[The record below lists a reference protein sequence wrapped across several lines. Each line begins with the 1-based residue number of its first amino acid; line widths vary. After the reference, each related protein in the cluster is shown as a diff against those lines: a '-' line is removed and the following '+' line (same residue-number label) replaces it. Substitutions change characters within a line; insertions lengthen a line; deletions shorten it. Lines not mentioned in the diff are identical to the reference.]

1 MNVLVTGGSGFIGR
15 NLSLRLLEE
24 NHNVSILTR
33 NRNNIPDTLKD
44 CQVIQGNILD
54 RQCLDEIFKGI
65 DVVFHQAGYS
75 TSVMFNE
82 NLELAFLTN
91 VIGFLNV
98 LKSASQNGVEKVIF
112 ASSSSVYGDL
122 PSPHSE
128 KMRPSP
134 ANLYGVTKLT
144 DEELARYYSERFGL
158 HTVGLRY
165 FSVYG
170 IYDEFK
176 GKHANLITKTLSAA
190 KNSIKHPVIQGYPNY
205 SRDYVFVLDV
215 VQANLLAMNS
225 ENSFVTYNVGTGES
239 HTLKEAVQIIGE
251 ISGKKIE
258 PTYVSQKIQRIKH
271 TLADISKIKEEL
283 GYNFKYDLKKG
294 LRIMWDS
301 LRKR

>member
-1 MNVLVTGGSGFIGR
+1 LNVLVTGGSGFIGR
-15 NLSLRLLEE
+15 NLSLQLLEE

-33 NRNNIPDTLKD
+33 NRNNIPDTLRD
-44 CQVIQGNILD
+44 CQIIQGNILD
-54 RQCLDEIFKGI
+54 KQCLDGI
-65 DVVFHQAGYS
+65 SKDVDVIFHQAGYS

-98 LKSASQNGVEKVIF
+98 LKCASQNGVEKVIF

-122 PSPHSE
+122 PVPHSE

-134 ANLYGVTKLT
+134 VNLYGVTKLT

-158 HTVGLRY
+158 NAIGLRY

-170 IYDEFK
+170 IHEESK
-176 GKHANLITKTLSAA
+176 GKHANLITKALLAA
-190 KNSIKHPVIQGYPNY
+190 KNAIKHPVIEGYPNY

-215 VQANLLAMNS
+215 IQANLLAMKSGNR
-225 ENSFVTYNVGTGES
+225 FAIYNVGSGES
-239 HTLKEAVQIIGE
+239 HTLKEVIEIIGE

-258 PTYVSQKIQRIKH
+258 PTYVPQKSQRIKH

-283 GYNFKYDLKKG
+283 GCNFKYDIKKG
-294 LRIMWDS
+294 LRVMWNF
-301 LRKR
+301 L

>member
-15 NLSLRLLEE
+15 NLSLQLLEE

-33 NRNNIPDTLKD
+33 NRNNIPDTLRD
-44 CQVIQGNILD
+44 CQIIQGNILD
-54 RQCLDEIFKGI
+54 KQCLDGI
-65 DVVFHQAGYS
+65 SKDVDVIFHQAGYS
-75 TSVMFNE
+75 TPGMFNE
-82 NLELAFLTN
+82 NLELAFLIN

-98 LKSASQNGVEKVIF
+98 LESASQNGVGKVVF

-122 PSPHSE
+122 PVPHSE

-134 ANLYGVTKLT
+134 VNLYGVAKLAA
-144 DEELARYYSERFGL
+144 EELARYHSERFGL
-158 HTVGLRY
+158 NAIGLRY

-170 IYDEFK
+170 IHEESK
-176 GKHANLITKTLSAA
+176 GKHANLITKALLAA
-190 KNSIKHPVIQGYPNY
+190 KNSIKHPVIKGYPNY

-225 ENSFVTYNVGTGES
+225 KNRFAIYNVGSGES
-239 HTLKEAVQIIGE
+239 HTLKEVIQIIGE

-258 PTYVSQKIQRIKH
+258 PTYAPQSKSVQKH

-283 GYNFKYDLKKG
+283 RYDSKYDIEQG
-294 LRIMWDS
+294 LRVMWGS
-301 LRKR
+301 L